1 MMSLLCCGNWI
12 KFKIKKEKVMNVS
25 SIVVQVKS
33 EFVEGVVEVLK
44 ASGFCDYHLHDVSK
58 GKIIVT
64 VEGEGVEEE
73 IAKLVKI
80 QELPHVIAADM
91 MMTYQ
96 EELDKER
103 DKLEFSDEVPAMLNA
118 KNVNPKDIVYGG
130 DLKKKH
136 F

>member
-1 MMSLLCCGNWI
+1 
-12 KFKIKKEKVMNVS
+12 MNVS
-25 SIVVQVKS
+25 SIVVQVRA
-33 EFVEGVVEVLK
+33 EFIEGVIEVLK
-44 ASGFCDYHLHDVSK
+44 ASDFCEYHLHDASI

-73 IAKLVKI
+73 IEKLVKI

-103 DKLEFSDEVPAMLNA
+103 DKLEFSDAVPSMLNA
-118 KNVNPKDIVYGG
+118 KDVNPKDIVYGG
-130 DLKKKH
+130 DLKKR

>member
-1 MMSLLCCGNWI
+1 
-12 KFKIKKEKVMNVS
+12 MNVS

-44 ASGFCDYHLHDVSK
+44 ASDFCDYHLHDVSK

-103 DKLEFSDEVPAMLNA
+103 DKLEFSDAVPAMLNA